1 MKKVLL
7 MSLLGGMCW
16 SGAFVTPQRDVSLAA
31 VNQAATTPTLR
42 TKAGNASYYGPNF
55 HLRSRTASGE
65 LMNMYALT
73 AAHPTLPFGTHVKVT
88 NATNGK
94 SVIVRINDRGP
105 YHGSRIIDLSLGA
118 FKRIAKPGRGTIQV
132 KLRVI
137 PQKTA
142 QIRQLGAGLGS
153 PVLPPMKP

>member
-1 MKKVLL
+1 MKKILL
-7 MSLLGGMCW
+7 MGLWVGMCCF
-16 SGAFVTPQRDVSLAA
+16 GPLTPFHSQASVAA
-31 VNQAATTPTLR
+31 VAATPTLR
-42 TKAGNASYYGPNF
+42 TKAGKASYYGPNF

-65 LMNMYALT
+65 LMNMYNLT
-73 AAHPTLPFGTHVKVT
+73 AAHPTLPFGTRVKVT
-88 NATNGK
+88 NTHNGK

-118 FKRIAKPGRGTIQV
+118 FKRIAKPGRGTIHV

-137 PQKTA
+137 PQQTA
-142 QIRQLGAGLGS
+142 QLRQLGSGLGA

>member
-1 MKKVLL
+1 MKKLLL
-7 MSLLGGMCW
+7 MSLLGGVCW
-16 SGAFVTPQRDVSLAA
+16 SGAFVPTQLNSTEAA
-31 VNQAATTPTLR
+31 VVATTPTLK
-42 TKAGNASYYGPNF
+42 TKAGKASYYGPNF

-73 AAHPTLPFGTHVKVT
+73 AAHPSLPFGTRVKVT
-88 NATNGK
+88 NTNNGK

-137 PQKTA
+137 PQQTA
-142 QIRQLGAGLGS
+142 QIRQLGASLGS